1 MLLPEDL
8 VNDYS
13 ELKEYGDLA
22 ELMKLTGVIS
32 HSHMSKIMRGKI
44 NTTIENIIKIKYF
57 IKERKD
63 VIENLN
69 NNNPKLEL

>member
-8 VNDYS
+8 IKDYS
-13 ELKEYGDLA
+13 DLKEYGDLA

-44 NTTIENIIKIKYF
+44 NTTIDNIFKIKDF
-57 IKERKD
+57 INERKE
-63 VIENLN
+63 VINDLK

>member
-8 VNDYS
+8 VKDYS
-13 ELKEYGDLA
+13 DLKEYGDLA

-44 NTTIENIIKIKYF
+44 NTTIENILKIKNF
-57 IKERKD
+57 IKERKEL
-63 VIENLN
+63 IEDLN
-69 NNNPKLEL
+69 NNNPKLDL

>member
-8 VNDYS
+8 VKDYS
-13 ELKEYGDLA
+13 DLKEYGDLA

-44 NTTIENIIKIKYF
+44 NTTIENILKIKNF
-57 IKERKD
+57 IKERKEL
-63 VIENLN
+63 IEDLN
-69 NNNPKLEL
+69 NNNPKLNL

>member
-8 VNDYS
+8 VKDYLD
-13 ELKEYGDLA
+13 LKEYGDLA

-44 NTTIENIIKIKYF
+44 NTTIENILKIKNF
-57 IKERKD
+57 IKERKEL
-63 VIENLN
+63 IEDLN
-69 NNNPKLEL
+69 NNNPKLDL

>member
-8 VNDYS
+8 VKDYLD
-13 ELKEYGDLA
+13 LKEYGDLA

-44 NTTIENIIKIKYF
+44 NTTIDNIFKIKDF
-57 IKERKD
+57 INERKE
-63 VIENLN
+63 VINNLK